1 MPNLLIVCN
10 VQYFNRLELF
20 IEIGAAEDKNL
31 PIDLCRGVTAPG
43 LLQALFLCYPV
54 ISRNLV
60 AMHSVTDIAPIIATC
75 DVEELVF
82 EVCHLAFT
90 DDLIEACQ
98 FVDAQLAIAYQARVL
113 GNLGVMP
120 RDSEQVMMHL
130 DGAVHLEVEHHVFY
144 LIVCFRFRMY
154 LYKGASI

>member
-10 VQYFNRLELF
+10 VQYFNRLELLV
-20 IEIGAAEDKNL
+20 EILASEDENL
-31 PIDLCRGVTAPG
+31 PIDLGRSVLAPS
-43 LLQALFLCYPV
+43 LIQARCLCYPV
-54 ISRNLV
+54 ISRKLV
-60 AMHSVTDIAPIIATC
+60 AMHSVTDIAPIVATC
-75 DVEELVF
+75 EVEKLVF
-82 EVCHLAFT
+82 EVCHLAVRV
-90 DDLIEACQ
+90 DLIEACQ

-113 GNLGVMP
+113 GNLGEMP

-154 LYKGASI
+154 LI